1 MRNLILVLATLGVVA
16 LLFVGYVKLTAVKV
30 QSGVEDARTEKPLP
44 QAVRD
49 PAQNIQVGPVD
60 VPPGEEF
67 SFVVYD
73 ERTGRPTDRFRCKQ
87 WRKVAGSEN
96 EVTVTEPELSMLLPS
111 GMLATITADAGRIV
125 VDRIDTRR
133 MRPKLGWLSGNARIV
148 IDRETAADRTPAEQR
163 PDDLVTIAAEKF
175 AFDLE
180 VGKVQLDGALHVA
193 SAEFEISGTGLEL
206 VWNQVGNRVERLV
219 IQRGEKMEVQLSR
232 GMPAGLRD
240 AARPDRRDPT
250 TSRPADALV
259 DGRAARAPHARATS
273 YRLTL
278 TGGVNADHLRGEQ
291 RVGGLK
297 SEELT
302 LLFDA
307 GGGPGAATQS
317 APSSQPATQS
327 APASGPAATQP
338 APPEKLVVRWGGL
351 LTLDPVGTRDPT
363 EPARRQLEATG
374 QIVTLEFPDGTVRCG
389 GLRYE
394 DESQRAWLRPADAG
408 RVEIVL
414 NQRVGVEAASVFI
427 DRSAGVAKLIGP
439 VTMKSASRG
448 EAREALAISCGLWAE
463 LHLAAR
469 GKPAEEGV
477 APGQLIDAAE
487 LKSAI
492 FNGDVRVQLGDRR
505 LHAIKL
511 ETRFRP
517 PAGNQGLDELL
528 DEVIATGSVRMTAGR
543 GDGVLPRWA
552 RVVPDRIERLLHA
565 DESQEGLLGPGD
577 TQGLECASVRM
588 RFQRDP
594 AGRAYVSAVSAEGAV
609 RLVDLEY
616 EVRANG
622 QSLDADVAQSEQI
635 TRATVRGT
643 PGKPAVVQAQD
654 YVVHGETVHFDEV
667 ARTMEVPGPS
677 HLSFES
683 DRTLRGEQQSRG
695 QRVAVRSSR
704 SLRVDGANNRI
715 DFIGDVVAQSQQ
727 DQLLAESLTLLL
739 KDVPAPAARPGPF
752 ASLRDAIA
760 AARPALPGTQPARSP
775 PASGERRERL
785 RKEPARLLA
794 QRAVIQSE
802 TYRPGDRAPIVHQS
816 VAAPELEVDIAT
828 RLLRTTGETTLL
840 MTSRQL
846 DVDAAAVREA
856 TGLPSSLMSRGPSQT
871 AMRCA
876 RSMTYVLGPDG
887 PQRRDSVLFEGEV
900 RFRHVAGRQMVGW
913 EELLPEASR
922 NPELLKKVRDRNTYM
937 ECDRLEGAFVSPE
950 QRPGAGAAARSN
962 LSLAWL
968 NAIGNVYMRD
978 EQGPG
983 VREIQAHQVEF
994 DRPNGKVRVLGN
1006 KQDGRLARVWYQN
1019 TQTGQFDNPAAG
1031 PEFIIDLNTNTLKA
1045 GATTG
1050 EFRRP

>member
-16 LLFVGYVKLTAVKV
+16 LLFVGYVQMTAVQV
-30 QSGVEDARTEKPLP
+30 QTSAADARAAKPLP
-44 QAVRD
+44 QAMRD

-148 IDRETAADRTPAEQR
+148 IDRETAADRTPSEQR

-180 VGKVQLDGALHVA
+180 VGRLQLDGALHVS

-206 VWNQVGNRVERLV
+206 LWNQVGNRVERLV
-219 IQRGEKMEVQLSR
+219 IQRGDRMEVQLSR

-240 AARPDRRDPT
+240 ATRSDRRDQT
-250 TSRPADALV
+250 ASRPADGLAE
-259 DGRAARAPHARATS
+259 GRAARGAHARATS

-278 TGGVNADHLRGEQ
+278 TGGVSADHLRGEQ

-297 SEELT
+297 SDALS

-307 GGGPGAATQS
+307 GGSSAAPATQS
-317 APSSQPATQS
+317 APTSQPATQS
-327 APASGPAATQP
+327 APASQPATTQP

-351 LTLDPVGTRDPT
+351 LTLDPVGTRDPS
-363 EPARRQLEATG
+363 EPSRRQLEATG
-374 QIVTLEFPDGTVRCG
+374 QAVTLESPDGTVRCG

-408 RVEIVL
+408 RVAIML
-414 NQRVGVEAASVFI
+414 NQRVRVEAASVFI
-427 DRSAGVAKLIGP
+427 DRGAGVAKLIGP

-448 EAREALAISCGLWAE
+448 DGRETLAISCGLWAE

-469 GKPAEEGV
+469 GKPAAESV

-487 LKSAI
+487 LKSAV
-492 FNGDVRVQLGDRR
+492 FNGDVRVQLGERR

-511 ETRFRP
+511 ETRFRAP
-517 PAGNQGLDELL
+517 EGNEGLDELL
-528 DEVIATGSVRMTAGR
+528 DEALAAGSVRMTAGR
-543 GDGVLPRWA
+543 ADGALPRWA

-565 DESQEGLLGPGD
+565 EASQGGLLGPGD
-577 TQGLECASVRM
+577 TQGLECAAVRM
-588 RFQRDP
+588 RFQRDEG
-594 AGRAYVSAVSAEGAV
+594 GRAYVSAVNAEGAV

-616 EVRANG
+616 EVRARG

-635 TRATVRGT
+635 TRAAVRGT
-643 PGKPAVVQAQD
+643 PGKPAVVQAQE
-654 YVVHGETVHFDEV
+654 YVVHGETIHFDEI
-667 ARTMEVPGPS
+667 ARTMEVAGPS

-683 DRTLRGEQQSRG
+683 DRTLRGERQSRG

-704 SLRVDGANNRI
+704 SLRVDGLNNRI

-727 DQLLAESLTLLL
+727 DQLLADSLTLLL
-739 KDVPAPAARPGPF
+739 KDVSAPAARPRPF
-752 ASLRDAIA
+752 ASLRDALA
-760 AARPALPGTQPARSP
+760 VAGPAPAGSQPARSH
-775 PASGERRERL
+775 AAGERRERM

-802 TYRPGDRAPIVHQS
+802 TYRPGDAAPLVHQS
-816 VAAPELEVDIAT
+816 VAAPELEVDISS

-887 PQRRDSVLFEGEV
+887 AQRRDSVLFEGEV

-937 ECDRLEGAFVSPE
+937 ECDRLEGAFVSQE
-950 QRPGAGAAARSN
+950 QRPGAVAAARSN

-968 NAIGNVYMRD
+968 NALGNVYMRD

-1006 KQDGRLARVWYQN
+1006 KEDGRLARVWYQN
-1019 TQTGQFDNPAAG
+1019 AQTGQFDNPAAG
-1031 PEFIIDLNTNTLKA
+1031 PEFIIDLNTNTLKS